1 MQEHWASF
9 WEHVDD
15 LRQTLLKSL
24 IIVGVGFIVIL
35 GFYQPFMQFLTHYP
49 MESAASNLLKRRVE
63 RIQVINQ
70 TDKDQQFEL
79 PADAW
84 MISDQLPDNPLG
96 KSRHYRLVP
105 GQALLYEQV
114 IYSPLLIM
122 GPLEGLL
129 LVFKVCFWLSMALTA
144 PFWGWVWLQF
154 ILPGLKAQER
164 AMLLPFFLCSAISLG
179 LGVVL
184 AYTVTLPIANQYL
197 MLFNGSIGQNAWT
210 LMHYVDYVLL
220 LCLGHAIAAELGLL
234 LLLLVHFQLLSPEWL
249 IAKRRYMI
257 VVAFILGALL
267 TPPDVLTQ
275 LLLAIPLMGL
285 YEIAICYAKWRKRQ
299 AESKALG

>member
-24 IIVGVGFIVIL
+24 IIVSVGFIVVL
-35 GFYQPFMQFLTHYP
+35 GFYQPLMQFLTHAS
-49 MESAASNLLKRRVE
+49 MEPVASNLLQRRVE
-63 RIQVINQ
+63 RIRVINQ
-70 TDKDQQFEL
+70 TARDQQFEL
-79 PADAW
+79 PSGAW
-84 MISDQLPDNPLG
+84 IISDQLSDNPLG
-96 KSRHYRLVP
+96 QSRHYRLAP
-105 GQALLYEQV
+105 GQSLLYEQV
-114 IYSPLLIM
+114 IHSPFLIM

-129 LVFKVCFWLSMALTA
+129 LVFKVCFWVSMALTA

-164 AMLLPFFLCSAISLG
+164 AILLPFLLCSAISLG

-184 AYTVTLPIANQYL
+184 AYTVTLPVANQYL

-210 LMHYVDYVLL
+210 LTHYVDYVLL

-234 LLLLVHFQLLSPEWL
+234 LLLLVHFRLLSPEWL

-299 AESKALG
+299 VRIKVLD